1 MNIYIDLFRTFFKI
15 GITTF
20 GGGYAMLPI
29 LQREIVENKHW
40 ATDEEITDYYAI
52 GQCTPGIIAV
62 NTATF
67 IGSKVK
73 GKRGGLCATLGLIL
87 PSLIIILILASV
99 ITNFSDSSYVEHAFV
114 GVRIAVSALILY
126 TIMKMF
132 KKSVKDKYAF
142 MIFLGIF
149 TFSMLNSIKPTYLIV
164 ISAIVGILFKELEK

>member
-1 MNIYIDLFRTFFKI
+1 MNIYIDLFKTFFKI

-29 LQREIVENKHW
+29 LQREIVENKKW
-40 ATDEEITDYYAI
+40 ASDEEITDYYAI

-67 IGSKVK
+67 IGIKVK
-73 GKRGGLCATLGLIL
+73 GKKGGICATLGLIL
-87 PSLIIILILASV
+87 PSLIIILLLASL
-99 ITNFSDSSYVEHAFV
+99 INNFSDIEYVKHAFV
-114 GVRIAVSALILY
+114 GIRIAVSALILF
-126 TIMKMF
+126 TILKMF
-132 KKSVKDKYAF
+132 KKTVKDKYAF

-149 TFSMLNSIKPTYLIV
+149 TFSMLNSIKPTYLII